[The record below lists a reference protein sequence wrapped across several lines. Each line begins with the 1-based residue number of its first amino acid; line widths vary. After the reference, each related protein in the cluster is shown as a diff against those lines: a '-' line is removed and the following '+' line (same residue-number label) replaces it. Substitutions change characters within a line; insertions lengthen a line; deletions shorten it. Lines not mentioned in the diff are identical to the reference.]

1 MVRPMT
7 AYTDLDP
14 RVASALAVLEQAL
27 QDLRGAVDA
36 EPADGPAVA
45 ELGLL
50 RDALEQLVILAGGS
64 DG

>member
-1 MVRPMT
+1 MPNPV
-7 AYTDLDP
+7 DLDP

-36 EPADGPAVA
+36 EPADGPADA
-45 ELGLL
+45 ELALL

-64 DG
+64 DE

>member
-1 MVRPMT
+1 MT
-7 AYTDLDP
+7 TYTDLDP
-14 RVASALAVLEQAL
+14 RVASALAVLEQA
-27 QDLRGAVDA
+27 LRGAVDA

>member
-1 MVRPMT
+1 MT
-7 AYTDLDP
+7 TYTDLDP

-50 RDALEQLVILAGGS
+50 RDALEQLLILAGGS